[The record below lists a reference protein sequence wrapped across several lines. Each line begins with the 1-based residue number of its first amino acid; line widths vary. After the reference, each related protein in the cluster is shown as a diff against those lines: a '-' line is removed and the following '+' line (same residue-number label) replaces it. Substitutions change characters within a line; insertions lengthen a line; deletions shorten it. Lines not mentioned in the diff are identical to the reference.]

1 MLEIQ
6 QLSKTFSS
14 GPFWNRQHH
23 HALTDISFDI
33 GVNKT
38 SFTGIVGESGS
49 GKTTL
54 ALLILGF
61 LSPTKGK
68 VTYRG
73 KDINQFSKN
82 DRNEFIRKVQPIY
95 QDPFASFNPFYK
107 IDRVLTYPLI
117 KFNPKLPKSKYSDE
131 ICSALDSVG
140 LEPRETLGRFP
151 HQLSGGQRQ
160 RLMLARCL
168 LCKPEIIIADE
179 PVSMIDASLRTDI
192 LAQLKNLNL
201 NHQISI
207 LYITHDLTTAY
218 NACDDLVV
226 MKNGF
231 AVEIGNCKSIIKN
244 PKNKYTQ
251 DLIGS
256 IPTLDIKQNW
266 LDS

>member
-6 QLSKTFSS
+6 KLSKTFSS
-14 GPFWNRQHH
+14 GPLWNRQHH

-82 DRNEFIRKVQPIY
+82 DKNEFVRKVQPIY

-117 KFNPKLPKSKYSDE
+117 KFNPKLPKSKYSNE
-131 ICSALDSVG
+131 IFSALDAVG

-192 LAQLKNLNL
+192 LAQLKNLNY

-207 LYITHDLTTAY
+207 IYITHDLTTAY
-218 NACDDLVV
+218 NACDELVV

-231 AVEIGNCKSIIKN
+231 VVEIGNCKSIIKT

-256 IPTLDIKQNW
+256 IPTLDKKQNW